1 MIKKGLVNNNQMKTA
16 GKANAGMKVFHQG
29 LCCISL
35 ASELSFQEAQGAVK
49 WVKKSGLRPIQLT
62 CCSSEILVAV
72 RGASRH
78 VWGIWVNFHPVLK
91 PSSEDVVLIEHS
103 WKISTWL
110 CYPCWTRT
118 EEEKP
123 DFSVR
128 CLFCCVG
135 VGLAEMA
142 GVWHTRWDWQRRGSA
157 FS

>member
-1 MIKKGLVNNNQMKTA
+1 MKW
-16 GKANAGMKVFHQG
+16 KLLERPM
-29 LCCISL
+29 L
-35 ASELSFQEAQGAVK
+35 AWRSSIRACAASVSPQKNFWTSFQEAQGAVK
-49 WVKKSGLRPIQLT
+49 WVKQSGLKPIQLT
-62 CCSSEILVAV
+62 CCSTEILVAV

-91 PSSEDVVLIEHS
+91 PSSEDVVLIERS

-118 EEEKP
+118 AGEKP
-123 DFSVR
+123 DFSIH
-128 CLFCCVG
+128 CLSCCVG